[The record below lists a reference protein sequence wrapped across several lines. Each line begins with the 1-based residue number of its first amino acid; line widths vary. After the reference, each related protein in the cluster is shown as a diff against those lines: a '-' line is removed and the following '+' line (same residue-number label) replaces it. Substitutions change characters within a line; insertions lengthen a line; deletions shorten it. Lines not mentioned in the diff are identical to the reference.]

1 MYIEQLFGTPVEW
14 NPDPI
19 ALWEENMHEPW
30 GDYLGADM
38 FVVRD
43 DKTGDILGGFAVYND
58 DSDGVKGLFCSGW
71 AKHGAH
77 VPTGRILK
85 QLVANVGDVYFKTDK
100 RTAKILLEKIG
111 ERIKT
116 VNGFGYYII
125 KGANNGTTEK
135 HRAGES

>member
-1 MYIEQLFGTPVEW
+1 MHIEQIFGTPVAW

-19 ALWEENMHEPW
+19 GLWEDNMHEPW
-30 GDYLGADM
+30 GDYKGADM

-43 DKTGDILGGFAVYND
+43 DTTGDIVGGFAVYND
-58 DSDGVKGLFCSGW
+58 ESDGIKGLFCSGW

-77 VPTGRILK
+77 VPTDRILK

-111 ERIKT
+111 KRVKN
-116 VNGFGYYII
+116 VGRFGYFNIRR
-125 KGANNGTTEK
+125 GN
-135 HRAGES
+135 